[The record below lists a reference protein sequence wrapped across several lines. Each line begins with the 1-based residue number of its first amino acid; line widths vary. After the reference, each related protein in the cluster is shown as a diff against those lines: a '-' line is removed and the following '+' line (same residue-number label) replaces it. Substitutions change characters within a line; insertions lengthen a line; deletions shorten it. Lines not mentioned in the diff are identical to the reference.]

1 MKKNKADVFQPSGDT
16 KRVISCGGGT
26 FVRIGDHRG
35 KWHHLSVERDI
46 DDIWQLLAEV
56 DNDNHD
62 FAVRIVKELTEVNAE
77 FANLWQVIDSEG
89 ADGGEG

>member
-1 MKKNKADVFQPSGDT
+1 MATKKAEQFQPSGDT

-26 FVRIGDHRG
+26 YVRIGDHRG

-46 DDIWQLLAEV
+46 DDIWHLLAEV

-62 FAVRIVKELTEVNAE
+62 LAVRIVNELIAVNAE
-77 FANLWQVIDSEG
+77 FVNLWQVIDNPEVEG
-89 ADGGEG
+89 